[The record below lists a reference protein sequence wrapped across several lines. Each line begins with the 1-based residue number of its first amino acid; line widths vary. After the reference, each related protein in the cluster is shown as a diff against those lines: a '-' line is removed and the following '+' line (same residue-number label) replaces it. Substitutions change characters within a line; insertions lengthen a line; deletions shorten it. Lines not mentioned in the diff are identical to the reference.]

1 MGEPRRPGPVRAL
14 LALAAVVLAASSS
27 FASAPSVAAM
37 TPRDVRLEA
46 GLQTGIRFSSTGA
59 ILARKAVTYTAKA
72 IVKADRRRV
81 VPNRTGIFLRITT
94 GALAGYEVRES
105 PVAYIPGKVGDVAY
119 VPAATV
125 RFPAG
130 RYLGYAFETDW
141 SLATAQVGVLSTS
154 TVATASR
161 RAVINGRPYVRMESG
176 SWSGRWIPVTR
187 ARSLDAQGLTCE
199 VPAKV
204 AGGTSAVLRRVSTTE
219 RKVALTFDMG
229 GRLTPARDIVERL
242 ILDRVCATIFPTGDS
257 IATVEGAAVMALIAS
272 QPALFEVGNHTQ
284 NHCNL
289 RDGGG
294 PTDCPSTPPTT
305 ARIQWELQTAEA
317 SIRADGPRPCARPAS
332 ALWRLRHPRPDGGG
346 RRRIHEDDHV
356 GHRHD
361 RLEADPGRRPHHLGH
376 RGEGGVERAA
386 GLDRAHA
393 PGRLSHVRRASVDGR
408 PVARGGAPAVHR
420 VRPRPV
426 SCDPIRTE
434 HAVSGPWARSW

>member
-14 LALAAVVLAASSS
+14 LALAAVLLVASSS

-59 ILARKAVTYTAKA
+59 VLARKAVTYTAKA

-141 SLATAQVGVLSTS
+141 SLATAQLGVLPTS

-317 SIRADGPRPCARPAS
+317 SIRALTGLVPVPDWRPPYGAYDTRVRTA
-332 ALWRLRHPRPDGGG
+332 AGAVGYTKTIMWDIDTIDWKRIRDGGPTTSA
-346 RRRIHEDDHV
+346 IAAKV
-356 GHRHD
+356 VSN
-361 RLEADPGRRPHHLGH
+361 AQPGSIVLMHLGGYH
-376 RGEGGVERAA
+376 TYDALPSMVARLRAA
-386 GLDRAHA
+386 GLQ
-393 PGRLSHVRRASVDGR
+393 PST
-408 PVARGGAPAVHR
+408 
-420 VRPRPV
+420 V
-426 SCDPIRTE
+426 SDL
-434 HAVSGPWARSW
+434 VQ